1 MIEIPNFKA
10 VIQSGVNH
18 TRKLLDFVPINT
30 ETKKMFLET
39 IEHSKKRRA
48 KEFEQIDFYKVK
60 MMIDCLSLLFPEKE
74 KKSIIN
80 KKPKDARDQLN
91 EIKEILD
98 KMLENKVSTI
108 KKWNSEY
115 IKVFKEDLYKINEKT
130 IGILNV
136 VLAFENKKK

>member
-1 MIEIPNFKA
+1 
-10 VIQSGVNH
+10 
-18 TRKLLDFVPINT
+18 
-30 ETKKMFLET
+30 
-39 IEHSKKRRA
+39 
-48 KEFEQIDFYKVK
+48 
-60 MMIDCLSLLFPEKE
+60 MIDCLSLLFPEKE